1 MTEPKKIAIL
11 CNYELLPERV
21 GGMDY
26 FFWQFDKKCEAN
38 NIQVDWFF
46 PNQSDHGEYATLT
59 IFDSGNQS
67 IENYFLNFCSINK
80 TEYSRIITHFIELC
94 TPFFKKI
101 KQLSKAKIIAI
112 DHNPRPLNGYSL
124 KKKIEKRVKG
134 VLFSKYIDVFVGV
147 SDSTKKLMIMNF
159 GSHIKK
165 KVIVVLNGLDVLQF
179 KPKSEFSFNN
189 KFIVASHL
197 RKEKGIQ
204 DLILAVQDLR
214 SFTFTIDIYGAGNF
228 EYVLKKMVQDFK
240 LCDFFNFKG
249 SISNLNEMYCNYDYL
264 IHPSHGETFC
274 YSVVE
279 SLMSKLPVITTRNQG
294 NVLGLVL
301 ENENGFLFEEANVLE
316 LKEILQ
322 NILTHKLKIDDWPLN
337 DTLENLSLTKMV
349 NQHFALLL
357 KK

>member
-46 PNQSDHGEYATLT
+46 PKQSDHGEYATLT

-214 SFTFTIDIYGAGNF
+214 SFTFRIDIYGAGNF

-294 NVLGLVL
+294 NVLGLVI
-301 ENENGFLFEEANVLE
+301 ENKNGFLFEEANVLE